1 MSSFRYTNQPLTFSN
16 QTLISENNSNS
27 GADEMKFSLQREDE
41 LKGILIHLP
50 HEMRPK
56 FDKWVRALVK
66 EEIELSCQNQAIHVM
81 PRHNNIVPRNLEL
94 RISNISSP
102 LYTGDQIK
110 DIGGTPV
117 TVTLIDSCTKEEV
130 NSGPEASGKVDI
142 VVIEAEVEDSR
153 NVFECKLV
161 CHIEG
166 KKVTHVNRL
175 PLRLMNG
182 TVVFPKVSFSHNST
196 WMKISKVRLQVRF
209 VDNFDGVHV
218 KEAQT
223 EPFML
228 SDRRNEANAK
238 HPIPSLDDD
247 VWRLYNIKK
256 KGTLAECLINAKIKT
271 VGDFIVQ
278 LFLHPQRL
286 KEIFDAAKL
295 GKKFNKTVEH
305 ARKCPAI
312 LKYSCSFHQNTE
324 VIFNVSGEVLGL
336 YQGDSFL
343 STEKEVAKKLVVT
356 AFNNWPDVI
365 HINKDQVVA
374 RCIHLLDKNMLHD
387 EEDPNPQFLPEFS
400 STRYDEFYHGFEA
413 QCTTSIQL
421 EPEKNGYCKIWRK
434 LVCVV
439 TFTRRSL
446 DDLHAHKKRK
456 SA

>member
-1 MSSFRYTNQPLTFSN
+1 M
-16 QTLISENNSNS
+16 
-27 GADEMKFSLQREDE
+27 
-41 LKGILIHLP
+41 
-50 HEMRPK
+50 
-56 FDKWVRALVK
+56 
-66 EEIELSCQNQAIHVM
+66 
-81 PRHNNIVPRNLEL
+81 
-94 RISNISSP
+94 
-102 LYTGDQIK
+102 
-110 DIGGTPV
+110 PV

-130 NSGPEASGKVDI
+130 NSGPEASGKVEI

-161 CHIEG
+161 CHIDG
-166 KKVTHVNRL
+166 KKVTHVNSL
-175 PLRLMNG
+175 PLKLMNG

-247 VWRLYNIKK
+247 IWRLYNIKK

-278 LFLHPQRL
+278 LFLHPQCL
-286 KEIFDAAKL
+286 KE
-295 GKKFNKTVEH
+295 
-305 ARKCPAI
+305 
-312 LKYSCSFHQNTE
+312 
-324 VIFNVSGEVLGL
+324 
-336 YQGDSFL
+336 
-343 STEKEVAKKLVVT
+343 EVAKKLVVT
-356 AFNNWPDVI
+356 AFKNWPDVI

-446 DDLHAHKKRK
+446 DDLHAHKKRRF
-456 SA
+456 A